1 MAQLSTLPVM
11 DQGGFERPAPT
22 FQMTTGQRAVLNN
35 LRLAAM
41 GCRVAARTD
50 LFEACALLTLD
61 GEDAKR
67 TFVETFI
74 KCLPGATQKQIT
86 WFAPGATELSFDES
100 WVMRCLFCIWDG
112 NASNL
117 SFLLKS
123 RIADA
128 DRRYIGYLL
137 GRISEQFSKF

>member
-22 FQMTTGQRAVLNN
+22 FLMTTGQRAVLNN

-86 WFAPGATELSFDES
+86 WFAPGATEQSFDES
-100 WVMRCLFCIWDG
+100 WVMRCLFCISDG